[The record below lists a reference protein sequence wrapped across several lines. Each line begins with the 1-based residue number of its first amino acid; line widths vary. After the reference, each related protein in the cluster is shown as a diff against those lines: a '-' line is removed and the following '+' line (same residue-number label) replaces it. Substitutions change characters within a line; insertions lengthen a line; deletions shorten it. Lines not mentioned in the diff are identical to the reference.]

1 MQKPHDLVPANPMAK
16 LEPVQRDTPQSRALR
31 RDAIEKILA
40 RIPPNQSRNR
50 LLFRLLFE
58 TGLRISEA
66 LALYVEDLDLA
77 LGNEHMT
84 VQGKGS
90 MRRTILLDD
99 SKLVAQLRAT
109 RNSPMRQPTLN
120 YAPGGDKKETLE

>member
-77 LGNEHMT
+77 LDNEHMT
-84 VQGKGS
+84 VQGKGG
-90 MRRTILLDD
+90 MQRTILLDD
-99 SKLVAQLRAT
+99 SRLVAQLRAVFGK
-109 RNSPMRQPTLN
+109 RKMQQSAEQKVSTL
-120 YAPGGDKKETLE
+120 D